1 MRLLFEGTK
10 YDKNAIKELT
20 NSGLYDEVTSKKIV
34 DALFREDIPAFHGS
48 GHAWLDKYIVG
59 IIRMLIKYANGD
71 LNKAYEFLSGCG
83 PVFDE
88 YLSLVKQ
95 YREKWGAQQTDDKF
109 NNKMTYQDVKE
120 ELDKIKEEIDRESD
134 ERLKGRVFNESNYV
148 LVPIDSYKEMHDLFG
163 GRATGD
169 GSSDKWA
176 GGGGTAWCHTNA
188 ENVYDSWVDDGRN
201 KFFVLANKDWKNI
214 PFDPVSNAEN
224 YKDAYGNSLI
234 AILAKKR
241 NGILVHNTLRCN
253 HVFGSKGVPD
263 ADNVYPSYA
272 ELSDIAGFNVKEKI
286 LENLGIDPSKAV
298 TASVFEYLDETSEE
312 IADLR
317 EEIEKVIIT
326 EGCTYVNSG
335 AFALCTNLKE
345 IEFRNTGRLLIG
357 ATAFA
362 ECTSLEMVVFP
373 DTLSEIGKSA
383 FSSCRKLSEVVFS
396 NGLTII
402 DDRAFAYCESLKHV
416 YIPSSVSY
424 IGERA
429 FAYSGLESFV
439 AEQGALSS
447 VLWSGVFYGCQ
458 NLEYIYL
465 PESTQLKQG
474 TLEGTPRETVV
485 KTSSRRVRYLCN
497 VLERKCE
504 EIDIP
509 DNGDTFIYD
518 GKTPAYQYLS
528 EEEIEEVKYG
538 AIADG
543 VTEIGDAAFKGLK
556 NMISVVNFGTYGI
569 TFIGSEAFSGCTSLS
584 TLQVPISLRMVKPS
598 AFLGCTS
605 LSYFEFPEG
614 YDGNI
619 PRGCFEGCTSLHE
632 VAILSE
638 NIMVIE
644 SNAFTGTAIRVM
656 KLPNGVEHLRPY
668 VFDSCP
674 ELEYMSVPES
684 LVFISE
690 FAIYDCPNLKKIWC
704 HNRDAY
710 EKLLRIQRTNN
721 ISEDT
726 DIVLVEENENG

>member
-10 YDKNAIKELT
+10 YDKNAVKELT

-71 LNKAYEFLSGCG
+71 PNKAYEFLSGCG

-134 ERLKGRVFNESNYV
+134 EKLKGRVFNESNYV
-148 LVPIDSYKEMHDLFG
+148 LVPIDSYKEMHDMFG

-253 HVFGSKGVPD
+253 HVFGNKGVPD

-272 ELSDIAGFNVKEKI
+272 ELSEIAGFNVKEKI
-286 LENLGIDPSKAV
+286 IEDLGIDPNKVVSS
-298 TASVFEYLDETSEE
+298 SVFEYLDETRDE
-312 IADLR
+312 IAEIR

-326 EGCTYVNSG
+326 EGCTYVNAG

-345 IEFRNTGRLLIG
+345 IEFRNTGKLQIG
-357 ATAFA
+357 TSAFA
-362 ECTSLEMVVFP
+362 DCTSLERVVFP
-373 DTLSEIGKSA
+373 ETLTIIGNSA
-383 FSSCRKLSEVVFS
+383 FNGCKKLSDVDFK
-396 NGLTII
+396 NGLTDIY
-402 DDRAFAYCESLKHV
+402 DRAFKHCDSLKDV
-416 YIPSSVSY
+416 YIPSSVGF
-424 IGERA
+424 IGDEV

-439 AEQGALSS
+439 AEQGALRAGIWGS
-447 VLWSGVFYGCQ
+447 VFYNCEY
-458 NLEYIYL
+458 LEYIYL
-465 PESTQLKQG
+465 PESTRMSMP
-474 TLEGTPRETVV
+474 TLEGTPESTII
-485 KTSSRRVRYLCN
+485 KTSSRNVRYLSTA
-497 VLERKCE
+497 LGYECE
-504 EIDIP
+504 SIDIP
-509 DNGDTFIYD
+509 ENGDTFIYD

-528 EEEIEEVKYG
+528 EEEIEKVRYG

-569 TFIGSEAFSGCTSLS
+569 YYIGPEAFSGCTSLS
-584 TLQVPISLRMVKPS
+584 TLQVPRSLRTIKSS

-605 LSYFEFPEG
+605 LTYFEFPEG

-638 NIMVIE
+638 DIMVIE
-644 SNAFTGTAIRVM
+644 SNAFTGTAIRIM
-656 KLPNGVEHLRPY
+656 KLSSGIEHLRPY
-668 VFDSCP
+668 VFDSCQ
-674 ELEYMSVPES
+674 ELEYLLVPES
-684 LVFISE
+684 LAFISE
-690 FAIYDCPNLKKIWC
+690 YAICECPNLKKIWC
-704 HNRDAY
+704 HNRYAY
-710 EKLLRIQRTNN
+710 EKLLKIQQIGN
-721 ISEDT
+721 IPENT
-726 DIVLVEENENG
+726 VIELVEENENG